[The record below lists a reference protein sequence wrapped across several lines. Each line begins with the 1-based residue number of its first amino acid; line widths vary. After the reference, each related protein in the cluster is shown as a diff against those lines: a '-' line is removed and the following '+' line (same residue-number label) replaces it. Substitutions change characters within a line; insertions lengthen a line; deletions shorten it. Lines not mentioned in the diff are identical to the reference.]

1 MKLIRK
7 IALALALV
15 LLLTAAAS
23 AATVTA
29 TTETIGGATA
39 QVVYITPSATTEIR
53 ALIANG
59 ALGTTAP
66 AETIIAAAD
75 KPVVAAINGN
85 FYNCWY
91 DRGKPLSVA
100 ENNYPR
106 LYGAIVTDGKMVN
119 SGATVA
125 LGIAQDGSMK
135 ICRATLK
142 GTVTLGKRLITAWGV
157 NAMHNDPQA
166 CYVLTE
172 ELGVGADIPA
182 SSEILIIRDG
192 AVEAVQPGCAGF
204 RVPGGAVA
212 LVLNSGC
219 YVYGST
225 KAGTKAVYSFTV
237 TDGDSDIASMKNVI
251 GGTGM
256 IVEHGM
262 SAVDDNPNVTAAD
275 QDPDSVSVRSFAAI
289 TADGRLMLAT
299 VTSSYRSIAQSLI
312 QMGVQDAMT
321 LDGGASSMLYANG
334 KTLYPAGR
342 EMASILAVLD
352 TEASAAS
359 PASSAAGSAQPSN
372 WAKADVEQAAQLAI
386 LPASL
391 QGAYQSPITRG
402 EFCRLLAGYLA
413 ARNNTDIDSYCK
425 ANGYDAAAVSFAD
438 TSDADVRAIAATGV
452 VTGYPD
458 GTFRPNAAISR
469 QDAAIMLKRLAALTG
484 NAASGNGRT
493 FTDDAQISDYARDG
507 VAFVTAAGL
516 MNGHANGSFAPR
528 AQITREQAVIT
539 VMNAW
544 RNL

>member
-7 IALALALV
+7 TALALALV

-23 AATVTA
+23 AASVTA
-29 TTETIGGATA
+29 ATETIGGAAA

-53 ALIANG
+53 ALIAND

-75 KPVVAAINGN
+75 KTVVAAINGN

-91 DRGKPLSVA
+91 DRSKPLSVA

-106 LYGAIVTDGKMVN
+106 LYGAIVTDGKMIN

-125 LGIAQDGSMK
+125 LGIAADGSMK

-142 GTVTLGKRLITAWGV
+142 GTVTLGRRLITVWGV
-157 NAMHNDPQA
+157 NAVHSDPQA

-172 ELGVGADIPA
+172 ELGVGADIPE
-182 SSEILIIRDG
+182 SSQILIIRDG
-192 AVEAVQPGCAGF
+192 AVEAVQCGCADF
-204 RVPGGAVA
+204 RVPRGAVA

-219 YVYGST
+219 YVYGSAKT
-225 KAGTKAVYSFTV
+225 GTKAVYGFTV

-262 SAVDDNPNVTAAD
+262 SAVDNNPNVTAAD

-299 VTSSYRSIAQSLI
+299 VTSSYRAIAQSLI

-352 TEASAAS
+352 TEAAAAS
-359 PASSAAGSAQPSN
+359 PASPAAGGQPSH

-391 QGAYQSPITRG
+391 QDAYQSPITRG

-413 ARNNTDIDSYCK
+413 ARNDTDIDSYCK
-425 ANGYDAAAVSFAD
+425 ANGYDTDAVSFAD

-458 GTFRPNAAISR
+458 GTFRPNDAISR